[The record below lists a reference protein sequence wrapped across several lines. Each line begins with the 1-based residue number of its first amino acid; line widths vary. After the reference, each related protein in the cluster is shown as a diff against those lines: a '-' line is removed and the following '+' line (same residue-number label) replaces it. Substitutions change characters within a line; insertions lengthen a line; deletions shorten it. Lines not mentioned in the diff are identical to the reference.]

1 MPKND
6 KVWIVVADGAR
17 ARLLEA
23 AGDGRGLLQVPGGVL
38 EGSRALAG
46 DIMADR
52 PGRSYESVGGQ
63 RHAIEP
69 RVSVRDQIEDEF
81 VDEVIE
87 RLEQERAAGQFDQLV
102 VVAAPRA
109 LGAFRKRA
117 PAALTATVVATLDRD
132 LTRAPLVDVEA
143 AVRPFAPV

>member
-1 MPKND
+1 MRKTNR
-6 KVWIVVADGAR
+6 VWIVVADGAR

-23 AGDGRGLLQVPGGVL
+23 AGEGHGLLQVPGGVL

-46 DIMADR
+46 DIMAER

-69 RVSVRDQIEDEF
+69 RVSVRDRVEDEF
-81 VDEVIE
+81 IDEVIE
-87 RLEQERAAGQFDQLV
+87 RLDQERAAGQFDELV

-109 LGAFRKRA
+109 LGSFRKRA
-117 PAALTATVVATLDRD
+117 PAALAATVVATLDRD
-132 LTRAPLVDVEA
+132 LTLAPLGDIEM
-143 AVRPFAPV
+143 AVKPFAPV